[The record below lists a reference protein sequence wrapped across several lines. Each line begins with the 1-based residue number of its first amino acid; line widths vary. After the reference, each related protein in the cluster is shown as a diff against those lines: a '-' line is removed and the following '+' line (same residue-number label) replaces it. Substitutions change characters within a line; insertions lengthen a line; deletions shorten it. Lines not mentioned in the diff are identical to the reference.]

1 MSRKS
6 VIVLSLLIASQ
17 LSVSSAYAEG
27 AWWQKGLDLI
37 KQVQPIDAPVADG
50 MSAMLSD
57 EDISKAFK
65 QALQIGAESVVS
77 QLGAVDGFNADP
89 QVHIPLPSQ
98 LQSVKTL
105 LGKAGLAGPV
115 DDLELALNRAAEK
128 ATPQARSLF
137 LDAVNEMTFT
147 DVQQIYQ
154 GQQDAATRYF
164 QQRMT
169 PDLKKAMQPVVEESL
184 GQVGALRLFDQVM
197 SQYQSLPFVPNV
209 TADLTNHVL
218 DRGMEGIFHY
228 LAQQEAEIR
237 KNPLKQSTEL
247 LKKVFAQ

>member
-1 MSRKS
+1 
-6 VIVLSLLIASQ
+6 
-17 LSVSSAYAEG
+17 
-27 AWWQKGLDLI
+27 
-37 KQVQPIDAPVADG
+37 